1 MFAVCVCW
9 RYVYLLL
16 LSQLLLLFIA
26 FSTSF
31 NNYYYI
37 KELLG
42 ICMETLNLLVVT
54 FYLVLCPPAALIV
67 FVISKL
73 FKCHSTAKRRA
84 PVYSRGLVVCRPK
97 ALDIALENKSS
108 AYD

>member
-54 FYLVLCPPAALIV
+54 FSLVLCPAPSAALIV

-73 FKCHSTAKRRA
+73 FKGHSTAKRRA
-84 PVYSRGLVVCRPK
+84 PFYSRGLVVCRPK
-97 ALDIALENKSS
+97 ALD
-108 AYD
+108 